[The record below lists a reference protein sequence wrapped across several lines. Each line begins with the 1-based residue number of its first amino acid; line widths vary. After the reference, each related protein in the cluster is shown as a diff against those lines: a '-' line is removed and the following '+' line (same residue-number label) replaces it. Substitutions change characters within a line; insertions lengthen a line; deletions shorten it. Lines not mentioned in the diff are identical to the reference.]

1 MFFFFLYIG
10 NITFS
15 FYMLKYRIFLRF
27 SYFLHI
33 YLRISSSLNSRTRP
47 SLYSYLSI
55 PSIHFSHLS
64 NRITYTSIFPINQF
78 TYRTKWAYNHH
89 LKYYLTLVPLAIPF
103 SMHVPQPIPFSI
115 PVPKCVV
122 SNALRIKSKDRLK
135 FHPQLH
141 LANVLLIELSRGMK
155 SEKRRREAGG
165 GEGREEGGEWRGKGL
180 TLHAPSSLILNQ
192 RKCSFIEQQVDVINE
207 NDLFVKRRWH
217 C

>member
-1 MFFFFLYIG
+1 MCYGSLVLMIFGNSQGHIPSGVKVIHKIQVKCQKSTECHITLGTSHINGQTLESHQSFRTGTFKHVYAGGLKRTYSGNEIITTNIIPFASSTISSILRKKYILVVFSVPSFVLSSLFPFIKEISFCFFFFLYIG

-78 TYRTKWAYNHH
+78 TYRTK
-89 LKYYLTLVPLAIPF
+89 
-103 SMHVPQPIPFSI
+103 
-115 PVPKCVV
+115 
-122 SNALRIKSKDRLK
+122 
-135 FHPQLH
+135 
-141 LANVLLIELSRGMK
+141 
-155 SEKRRREAGG
+155 
-165 GEGREEGGEWRGKGL
+165 
-180 TLHAPSSLILNQ
+180 
-192 RKCSFIEQQVDVINE
+192 
-207 NDLFVKRRWH
+207 
-217 C
+217 